1 MVPKKVGECVV
12 FSNENDYH
20 FVMRQNH
27 ARPLAIFSVGA
38 LALFTACG
46 GSSDSTGSTDSA
58 DSTVAGRPSIVVTYS
73 ILGAVVSEV
82 VGDAADVKIL
92 MPNGIDPHEWEP
104 SAKDIEALI
113 NADLIVS
120 NGLDLEGNVMEAIEE
135 AESNGVAVFH
145 ATDHVEVIEF
155 GASGH
160 DHAEEETHAEDEI
173 VTAES
178 VVGTEPKAED
188 EHSDEHGD
196 EHSDEHGDGDPHF
209 WTSPVEMAAVV
220 LSLGEALSDLG
231 IDVGDRAAMAA
242 ERLTNLDQEVSKIV
256 ETIPADQR
264 ILITGHESLGYFAH
278 QYEFEVVG
286 TVIPSLSSE
295 AEASACELA
304 DLKAVIEAEGVTVIF
319 TELGTS
325 PDVVAALA
333 DDAGVDVVE
342 LSTHFLPEDG
352 TYASFVLDLAS
363 TISGALAS

>member
-12 FSNENDYH
+12 FSNENNYH
-20 FVMRQNH
+20 FDMRQNLS
-27 ARPLAIFSVGA
+27 RPLAIFSVGA

-46 GSSDSTGSTDSA
+46 GSSDSTGSTESA
-58 DSTVAGRPSIVVTYS
+58 DSTVTSRPSIVVTYS
-73 ILGAVVSEV
+73 ILGAVVSDV
-82 VGDAADVKIL
+82 VGEAADVKIL

-104 SAKDIEALI
+104 SAKDIEALT

-155 GASGH
+155 GAGGH
-160 DHAEEETHAEDEI
+160 DHADEETHAEDEV

-178 VVGTEPKAED
+178 VVGTEAKAED

-196 EHSDEHGDGDPHF
+196 EHSDGDPHF

-286 TVIPSLSSE
+286 AVIPSLSSE
-295 AEASACELA
+295 AEASAGELA
-304 DLKAVIEAEGVTVIF
+304 ELKAVIEAEGVTVIF

-333 DDAGVDVVE
+333 NDAGVDVVE

>member
-12 FSNENDYH
+12 ISNENDYH
-20 FVMRQNH
+20 FVMRLYL

-104 SAKDIEALI
+104 SAKDIEALT

-155 GASGH
+155 GVGGH
-160 DHAEEETHAEDEI
+160 DHADEETHAEDEV
-173 VTAES
+173 VTTES
-178 VVGTEPKAED
+178 VVGTTVES
-188 EHSDEHGD
+188 EH
-196 EHSDEHGDGDPHF
+196 EHGDGDPHF

-242 ERLTNLDQEVSKIV
+242 ERLTNLDQEVNKIV
-256 ETIPADQR
+256 EAIATDQR

-278 QYEFEVVG
+278 QYGFEVVG
-286 TVIPSLSSE
+286 AVIPSLSSE
-295 AEASACELA
+295 AEASAGELA
-304 DLKAVIEAEGVTVIF
+304 ELKAVIEAEGVSVIF

-333 DDAGVDVVE
+333 NDAGVDVVE

-363 TISGALAS
+363 TISSALAS

>member
-1 MVPKKVGECVV
+1 MVPKKAGECVV
-12 FSNENDYH
+12 FSNENDYR

-27 ARPLAIFSVGA
+27 ARLLAIFSVGA

-104 SAKDIEALI
+104 SAKDIEALT

-188 EHSDEHGD
+188 EHSDEH
-196 EHSDEHGDGDPHF
+196 SDGDPHF

-256 ETIPADQR
+256 ESIPADQR

-286 TVIPSLSSE
+286 AVIPSLSSE
-295 AEASACELA
+295 AEASAGELA
-304 DLKAVIEAEGVTVIF
+304 ELKAVIEAEGVTVIF

>member
-1 MVPKKVGECVV
+1 
-12 FSNENDYH
+12 
-20 FVMRQNH
+20 MRIIIIMGIMNH
-27 ARPLAIFSVGA
+27 ILRRSLIACFAIGSLVT
-38 LALFTACG
+38 TAGCG
-46 GSSDSTGSTDSA
+46 GEDSSSTSD
-58 DSTVAGRPSIVVTYS
+58 RPSVVVTYS
-73 ILGAVVSEV
+73 ILGAVVTDV
-82 VGDAADVKIL
+82 VGDAADVQVL

-104 SAKDIEALI
+104 SAKDIELL
-113 NADLIVS
+113 NQADLIVS

-155 GASGH
+155 GAGGH
-160 DHAEEETHAEDEI
+160 DHAEEETHAEDEV

-178 VVGTEPKAED
+178 VVGTEAKAED

-196 EHSDEHGDGDPHF
+196 EHADGDPHF

-295 AEASACELA
+295 AEASAGELA
-304 DLKAVIEAEGVTVIF
+304 ELKAVIEAEGVTVIF

>member
-12 FSNENDYH
+12 FSNENNYH

-27 ARPLAIFSVGA
+27 ARLLAIFSVGA

-104 SAKDIEALI
+104 SAKDIEALT

-155 GASGH
+155 GAGGH

-178 VVGTEPKAED
+178 VVGTEAKAE
-188 EHSDEHGD
+188 D

-256 ETIPADQR
+256 ESIPADQR

-286 TVIPSLSSE
+286 AVIPSLSSE
-295 AEASACELA
+295 AEASAGELA
-304 DLKAVIEAEGVTVIF
+304 ELKAVIEAEGVTVIF

>member
-12 FSNENDYH
+12 FSNENNYH
-20 FVMRQNH
+20 FDMRQNLS
-27 ARPLAIFSVGA
+27 RPLAIFSVGA

-46 GSSDSTGSTDSA
+46 GSSDSTGSTESA
-58 DSTVAGRPSIVVTYS
+58 DSTVTSRPSIVVTYS
-73 ILGAVVSEV
+73 ILGAVVSDV
-82 VGDAADVKIL
+82 VGEAADVKIL

-104 SAKDIEALI
+104 SAKDIEALT

-155 GASGH
+155 GAGGH
-160 DHAEEETHAEDEI
+160 DHAEEETHAEDEV

-178 VVGTEPKAED
+178 VVGTEAKAED

-196 EHSDEHGDGDPHF
+196 EHADGDPHF

-286 TVIPSLSSE
+286 AVIPSLSSE
-295 AEASACELA
+295 AEASAGELA
-304 DLKAVIEAEGVTVIF
+304 ELKAVIEAEGVTVIF

-333 DDAGVDVVE
+333 NDAGVDVVE

>member
-1 MVPKKVGECVV
+1 V
-12 FSNENDYH
+12 
-20 FVMRQNH
+20 
-27 ARPLAIFSVGA
+27 
-38 LALFTACG
+38 
-46 GSSDSTGSTDSA
+46 
-58 DSTVAGRPSIVVTYS
+58 VVTYS
-73 ILGAVVSEV
+73 ILGAVVTDV
-82 VGDAADVKIL
+82 VGDAADVQVL

-104 SAKDIEALI
+104 SAKDIELL
-113 NADLIVS
+113 NQADLIVS

-155 GASGH
+155 GAGGH
-160 DHAEEETHAEDEI
+160 DHAEEETHAEDEV

-178 VVGTEPKAED
+178 VVGTEAKAED

-196 EHSDEHGDGDPHF
+196 EHADGDPHF

-295 AEASACELA
+295 AEASAGELA
-304 DLKAVIEAEGVTVIF
+304 ELKAVIEAEGVTVIF

>member
-12 FSNENDYH
+12 FSNENNYH

-27 ARPLAIFSVGA
+27 ARLLAIFSVGA

-104 SAKDIEALI
+104 SAKDIEALT

-120 NGLDLEGNVMEAIEE
+120 NGLDLEGNVMEAIED

-155 GASGH
+155 GAGGH

-178 VVGTEPKAED
+178 VVGTEAKAED
-188 EHSDEHGD
+188 EHG
-196 EHSDEHGDGDPHF
+196 DEHGDGDPHF

-256 ETIPADQR
+256 ESIPADQR

-286 TVIPSLSSE
+286 AVIPSLSSE
-295 AEASACELA
+295 AEASAGELA
-304 DLKAVIEAEGVTVIF
+304 ELKAVIEAEGVTVIF

>member
-12 FSNENDYH
+12 FSNENNYH

-27 ARPLAIFSVGA
+27 ARLLAIFSVGA

-104 SAKDIEALI
+104 SAKDIEALT

-120 NGLDLEGNVMEAIEE
+120 NGLDLEGNVMEAIED

-155 GASGH
+155 GAGGH
-160 DHAEEETHAEDEI
+160 DHAEEETHAEDEV

-178 VVGTEPKAED
+178 VVDSESDG
-188 EHSDEHGD
+188 EHK
-196 EHSDEHGDGDPHF
+196 DEHGDGDPHF

-256 ETIPADQR
+256 ESIPADQR

-286 TVIPSLSSE
+286 AVIPSLSSE
-295 AEASACELA
+295 AEASAGELA
-304 DLKAVIEAEGVTVIF
+304 ELKAVIEAEGVTVIF

>member
-1 MVPKKVGECVV
+1 VGECVV

-20 FVMRQNH
+20 FEMRQNLS
-27 ARPLAIFSVGA
+27 RPLAIFSVGA

-46 GSSDSTGSTDSA
+46 GSSDSTGSTESA
-58 DSTVAGRPSIVVTYS
+58 DSTVASRPSIVVTYS
-73 ILGAVVSEV
+73 ILGAVVSDV
-82 VGDAADVKIL
+82 VGEAADVKIL

-104 SAKDIEALI
+104 SAKDIEALT

-155 GASGH
+155 GAGGH
-160 DHAEEETHAEDEI
+160 DHAEEETHAEDEV

-178 VVGTEPKAED
+178 VVGTEAKAED

-196 EHSDEHGDGDPHF
+196 EHADGDPHF

-286 TVIPSLSSE
+286 AVIPSLSSE
-295 AEASACELA
+295 AEASAGELA
-304 DLKAVIEAEGVTVIF
+304 ELKAVIEAEGVTVIF

-333 DDAGVDVVE
+333 NDAGVDVVE

>member
-1 MVPKKVGECVV
+1 
-12 FSNENDYH
+12 
-20 FVMRQNH
+20 MRKNH
-27 ARPLAIFSVGA
+27 VRPLAIFSVGA

-46 GSSDSTGSTDSA
+46 GSSDSTGSTGST

-82 VGDAADVKIL
+82 VGEAADVKIL

-104 SAKDIEALI
+104 SAKDIETLT

-135 AESNGVAVFH
+135 AEDNGVAVFH
-145 ATDHVEVIEF
+145 ATDHVELIDF
-155 GASGH
+155 GAAGDVH
-160 DHAEEETHAEDEI
+160 GDEETHAEDEV

-178 VVGTEPKAED
+178 VVGTEAKAED
-188 EHSDEHGD
+188 EHGDEHGD
-196 EHSDEHGDGDPHF
+196 EHSDGDPHF

-220 LSLGEALSDLG
+220 LSLGEKLSDLG
-231 IDVGDRAAMAA
+231 IDVGDRAVMAA
-242 ERLTNLDQEVSKIV
+242 ERLINLDREVSKIV
-256 ETIPADQR
+256 ESIPADQR

-278 QYEFEVVG
+278 QYGFEVVG
-286 TVIPSLSSE
+286 AVIPSLSSE
-295 AEASACELA
+295 AEASAGELA
-304 DLKAVIEAEGVTVIF
+304 ELREVIEAEGITVIF

-333 DDAGVDVVE
+333 SDAGVDVVE

>member
-1 MVPKKVGECVV
+1 MRIIIIMGIMSHTKLRNLVSRSIVGVFAAAAVV
-12 FSNENDYH
+12 
-20 FVMRQNH
+20 
-27 ARPLAIFSVGA
+27 
-38 LALFTACG
+38 ACG
-46 GSSDSTGSTDSA
+46 GGESSTSPD
-58 DSTVAGRPSIVVTYS
+58 RPSVVVTYS

-82 VGDAADVKIL
+82 VGDAADVKVL

-104 SAKDIEALI
+104 SAKDIEALT

-135 AESNGVAVFH
+135 AEGNGVAVFH

-155 GASGH
+155 GAGGH
-160 DHAEEETHAEDEI
+160 DHAEEETHAEDEV

-178 VVGTEPKAED
+178 VVGTEAKAED

-196 EHSDEHGDGDPHF
+196 EHADGDPHF

-286 TVIPSLSSE
+286 AVIPSLSSE
-295 AEASACELA
+295 AEASAGELA
-304 DLKAVIEAEGVTVIF
+304 ELKAVIEAEGVTVIF

>member
-1 MVPKKVGECVV
+1 MVPKKAGEYVV

-20 FVMRQNH
+20 FDMRQNH
-27 ARPLAIFSVGA
+27 PRSLAIFSVGA

-104 SAKDIEALI
+104 SAKDIEALT

-155 GASGH
+155 GAGGH
-160 DHAEEETHAEDEI
+160 VHADEETHAEDEI
-173 VTAES
+173 LTADS
-178 VVGTEPKAED
+178 VVNTEAKAE
-188 EHSDEHGD
+188 DEHGD
-196 EHSDEHGDGDPHF
+196 EHSDGDPHF

-256 ETIPADQR
+256 ATIPADQR

-286 TVIPSLSSE
+286 AVIPSLSSE
-295 AEASACELA
+295 AEASAGELA
-304 DLKAVIEAEGVTVIF
+304 ELKAVIKAEGVTVIF

-333 DDAGVDVVE
+333 NDAGVDVVE

-363 TISGALAS
+363 TISSALAS